1 MVLQYLVYDKSF
13 NRRWRQFKENEL
25 VFLYLWKEGVSFL
38 SFTIQEQV
46 EVKQLQR
53 KKKKNTFTG
62 QMILHWK
69 GKKSNK
75 KSSSSFLWNRKKGKS
90 LRKAKWL
97 MLQLSKLLISYAKDW
112 GS

>member
-53 KKKKNTFTG
+53 KKKRILLLVKWFYTEKEKKATKN
-62 QMILHWK
+62 LHQVFCETE
-69 GKKSNK
+69 KKEK
-75 KSSSSFLWNRKKGKS
+75 V
-90 LRKAKWL
+90 
-97 MLQLSKLLISYAKDW
+97 
-112 GS
+112 